1 MASTYSGNLAIELIG
16 TGDQAGTWGQTTNT
30 NLGTALE
37 QAITS
42 SASVTFIAGGNSA
55 IALTQSNVFQAARS
69 ARLTLAGAA
78 TATQY
83 LWVPAINKQYI
94 ISNGLSNAIIIS
106 NGSNGAGSGTT
117 VTVPSGRSM
126 VVYNDSA
133 NIVEVT
139 NNFTT
144 LTVGTLTTS
153 NNVVI
158 GGNVTIS
165 SNTSTTILG
174 NVSISNLALT
184 TALPISSGGTSANT
198 APLAMANL
206 MGFTNTATAGGTTT
220 LSNVSSYYQL
230 FTGTLDQTVVLPVAN
245 TVVTGWTF
253 HIANNSTGNLAVQ
266 SSGANAVITV
276 VSGTTAMCTCILASG
291 TTEASWEAGLTDFS
305 TYTGTGSVVLGNTP
319 TLANPTINAYT
330 ESVTAIGN
338 SSTTQTIN
346 IANSTIITATLT
358 ANCTWTMPSN
368 TAGKSFILLLKTG
381 NGGFT
386 STFTGVKFPANT
398 APTITTANNS
408 MDILSFIA
416 DGANWY
422 GNFAQG
428 YIP

>member
-16 TGDQAGTWGQTTNT
+16 TGDQAGTWGLTTNT

-55 IALTQSNVFQAARS
+55 IALAQTNAFQTARS
-69 ARLTLAGAA
+69 ARLTLTGSA

-83 LWVPAINKQYI
+83 LWVPSINKQYI
-94 ISNGLSNAIIIS
+94 VSNGLSNAIIIS
-106 NGSNGAGSGTT
+106 NGSNGASSGTT

-133 NIVEVT
+133 NITEVT

-158 GGNVTIS
+158 GGNVTIA

-206 MGFTNTATAGGTTT
+206 MGFTNTATTGGTTT

-230 FTGTLDQTVVLPVAN
+230 FTGTLNQTVVLPLAN

-253 HIANNSTGNLAVQ
+253 HIANNSTGNLTVQ
-266 SSGANAVITV
+266 SSGANTVITV

-291 TTEASWEAGLTDFS
+291 IDENSWEAGLTDFS
-305 TYTGTGSVVLGNTP
+305 TYTGTGSIVLGNTP

-330 ESVTAIGN
+330 ESVIAIGN

-346 IANSTIITATLT
+346 IANATIVTATLT
-358 ANCTWTMPSN
+358 ANCTWTMPST

-408 MDILSFIA
+408 MDILTFIA

-422 GNFAQG
+422 GHSAQG

>member
-55 IALTQSNVFQAARS
+55 IALAQTNAFQAARS
-69 ARLTLAGAA
+69 ARLTLTGSA

-83 LWVPAINKQYI
+83 LWVPSINKQYI
-94 ISNGLSNAIIIS
+94 ISNGLSNSIIVS
-106 NGSNGAGSGTT
+106 NGSNGAGTGVT
-117 VTVPSGRSM
+117 VTVPAGRSM

-133 NIVEVT
+133 NISEVT
-139 NNFTT
+139 NHFTT

-158 GGNVTIS
+158 GGNVTIA

-184 TALPISSGGTSANT
+184 TALPISSGGTGANT

-230 FTGTLDQTVVLPVAN
+230 FTGTLDQTVVLPLAN
-245 TVVTGWTF
+245 TVITGWTF

-291 TTEASWEAGLTDFS
+291 TTETSWEAGLTDFS
-305 TYTGTGSVVLGNTP
+305 TFTGTGSVVLGNTP

-330 ESVTAIGN
+330 ESVLVYGNTSTAV
-338 SSTTQTIN
+338 TIN
-346 IANSTIITATLT
+346 IANSTIVTATLT
-358 ANCTWTMPSN
+358 ANCTFTMPSN

>member
-16 TGDQAGTWGQTTNT
+16 TGDQAGTWGLTTNT

-55 IALTQSNVFQAARS
+55 IALAQTNAFQTARS
-69 ARLTLAGAA
+69 ARLTLTGSA

-83 LWVPAINKQYI
+83 LWVPSINKQYI
-94 ISNGLSNAIIIS
+94 VSNGLSNAIIIS
-106 NGSNGAGSGTT
+106 NGSNGASSGTT

-133 NIVEVT
+133 NITEVT

-158 GGNVTIS
+158 GGNVTIA
-165 SNTSTTILG
+165 SNTSTIILG

-184 TALPISSGGTSANT
+184 TALSISSGGTSANT

-206 MGFTNTATAGGTTT
+206 MGFTNTATTGGTTT

-230 FTGTLDQTVVLPVAN
+230 FTGTLNQTVVLPLAN
-245 TVVTGWTF
+245 TVITGWTF
-253 HIANNSTGNLAVQ
+253 HIANNSTGNLTVQ
-266 SSGANAVITV
+266 SSGANTVITV

-291 TTEASWEAGLTDFS
+291 IDENSWEAGLTDFS

-330 ESVTAIGN
+330 ESVIAIGN

-346 IANSTIITATLT
+346 IANATIVTATLT
-358 ANCTWTMPSN
+358 ANCTWTMPST

-398 APTITTANNS
+398 APTITTTANN
-408 MDILSFIA
+408 MDILTFIA

-428 YIP
+428 YVP

>member
-16 TGDQAGTWGQTTNT
+16 TGDQAGTWGLTTNT

-55 IALTQSNVFQAARS
+55 IALTQTNAFQTARS
-69 ARLTLAGAA
+69 ARLTLTGSA

-83 LWVPAINKQYI
+83 LWVPSINKQYI
-94 ISNGLSNAIIIS
+94 VSNGLSNAIIIS
-106 NGSNGAGSGTT
+106 NGSNGASSGTT

-133 NIVEVT
+133 NITEVT

-158 GGNVTIS
+158 GGNVTIA

-206 MGFTNTATAGGTTT
+206 MGFTNTATTGGTTT

-230 FTGTLDQTVVLPVAN
+230 FTGTLNQTVVLPLAN
-245 TVVTGWTF
+245 TVITGWTF
-253 HIANNSTGNLAVQ
+253 HIANNSTGNLTVQ
-266 SSGANAVITV
+266 SSGANTVITV

-291 TTEASWEAGLTDFS
+291 IDENSWEAGLTDFS

-330 ESVTAIGN
+330 ESVIAIGN

-346 IANSTIITATLT
+346 IANATIVTATLT
-358 ANCTWTMPSN
+358 ANCTWTMPST

-428 YIP
+428 YKP

>member
-1 MASTYSGNLAIELIG
+1 
-16 TGDQAGTWGQTTNT
+16 
-30 NLGTALE
+30 
-37 QAITS
+37 
-42 SASVTFIAGGNSA
+42 
-55 IALTQSNVFQAARS
+55 
-69 ARLTLAGAA
+69 LTLAGAA

-158 GGNVTIS
+158 GGNVTIA

-368 TAGKSFILLLKTG
+368 AAGKSFILLLKTG

>member
-16 TGDQAGTWGQTTNT
+16 TGDQAGTWGLTTNT

-55 IALTQSNVFQAARS
+55 IALAQTNAFQTARS
-69 ARLTLAGAA
+69 ARLTLTGSA

-83 LWVPAINKQYI
+83 LWIPSINKQYI
-94 ISNGLSNAIIIS
+94 VSNGLSNAIIIS
-106 NGSNGAGSGTT
+106 NGSNGASSGTT

-133 NIVEVT
+133 NITEVT

-158 GGNVTIS
+158 GGNVTIA
-165 SNTSTTILG
+165 SNTSTIILG

-184 TALPISSGGTSANT
+184 TALSISSGGTSANT

-206 MGFTNTATAGGTTT
+206 MGFTNTATTGGTTT

-230 FTGTLDQTVVLPVAN
+230 FTGTLNQTVVLPLAN
-245 TVVTGWTF
+245 TVITGWTF
-253 HIANNSTGNLAVQ
+253 HIANNSTGNLTVQ
-266 SSGANAVITV
+266 SSGANTVITV

-291 TTEASWEAGLTDFS
+291 IDENSWEAGLTDFS

-330 ESVTAIGN
+330 ESVIAIGN

-346 IANSTIITATLT
+346 IANATIVTATLT
-358 ANCTWTMPSN
+358 ANCTWTMPST

>member
-158 GGNVTIS
+158 GGNVTIA

-368 TAGKSFILLLKTG
+368 AAGKSFILLLKTG

>member
-16 TGDQAGTWGQTTNT
+16 TGDQAGTWGLTTNT

-55 IALTQSNVFQAARS
+55 IALAQTNAFQTARS
-69 ARLTLAGAA
+69 ARLTLTGSA

-83 LWVPAINKQYI
+83 LWIPSINKQYI
-94 ISNGLSNAIIIS
+94 VSNGLSNAIIIS
-106 NGSNGAGSGTT
+106 NGSNGASSGTT

-133 NIVEVT
+133 NITEVT

-158 GGNVTIS
+158 GGNVTIA
-165 SNTSTTILG
+165 SNTSTIILG

-184 TALPISSGGTSANT
+184 TALSISSGGTSANT

-206 MGFTNTATAGGTTT
+206 MGFTNTATTGGTTT

-230 FTGTLDQTVVLPVAN
+230 FTGTLNQTVVLPLAN
-245 TVVTGWTF
+245 TVITGWTF
-253 HIANNSTGNLAVQ
+253 HIANNSTGNLTVQ
-266 SSGANAVITV
+266 SSGANTVITV

-291 TTEASWEAGLTDFS
+291 IDENSWEAGLTDFS

-398 APTITTANNS
+398 APTITTTANN
-408 MDILSFIA
+408 MDILTFIA

-428 YIP
+428 YVP

>member
-16 TGDQAGTWGQTTNT
+16 TGDQAGTWGLTTNT

-55 IALTQSNVFQAARS
+55 IALTQTNAFQTARS
-69 ARLTLAGAA
+69 ARLTLTGSA

-83 LWVPAINKQYI
+83 LWVPSINKQYI
-94 ISNGLSNAIIIS
+94 VSNGLSNAIIIS
-106 NGSNGAGSGTT
+106 NGSNGASSGTT

-133 NIVEVT
+133 NITEVT

-158 GGNVTIS
+158 GGNVTIA

-206 MGFTNTATAGGTTT
+206 MGFTNTATTGGTTT

-230 FTGTLDQTVVLPVAN
+230 FTGTLNQTVVLPLAN
-245 TVVTGWTF
+245 AVITGWTF
-253 HIANNSTGNLAVQ
+253 HIANNSTGNLTVQ
-266 SSGANAVITV
+266 SSGANTVITV

-291 TTEASWEAGLTDFS
+291 IDENSWEAGLTDFS

-330 ESVTAIGN
+330 ESVIAIGN

-346 IANSTIITATLT
+346 IANATIVTATLT
-358 ANCTWTMPSN
+358 ANCTWTMPST

>member
-16 TGDQAGTWGQTTNT
+16 TGDQAGTWGLTTNT

-55 IALTQSNVFQAARS
+55 IALAQTNAFQTARS
-69 ARLTLAGAA
+69 ARLTLTGSA

-83 LWVPAINKQYI
+83 LWVPSINKQYI
-94 ISNGLSNAIIIS
+94 VSNGLSNAIIIS
-106 NGSNGAGSGTT
+106 NGSNGASSGTT

-133 NIVEVT
+133 NITEVT

-158 GGNVTIS
+158 GGNVTIA
-165 SNTSTTILG
+165 SNTSTIILG

-184 TALPISSGGTSANT
+184 TALSISSGGTSANT

-206 MGFTNTATAGGTTT
+206 MGFTNTATTGGTTT

-230 FTGTLDQTVVLPVAN
+230 FTGTLNQTVVLPLAN
-245 TVVTGWTF
+245 TVITGWTF
-253 HIANNSTGNLAVQ
+253 HIANNSTGNLTVQ
-266 SSGANAVITV
+266 SSGANTVITV

-291 TTEASWEAGLTDFS
+291 IDENSWEAGLTDFS

-330 ESVTAIGN
+330 ESVIAIGN

-346 IANSTIITATLT
+346 IANATIVTATLT
-358 ANCTWTMPSN
+358 ANCTWTMPST

>member
-16 TGDQAGTWGQTTNT
+16 TGDQAGTWGLTTNT

-55 IALTQSNVFQAARS
+55 IALAQTNAFQTARS
-69 ARLTLAGAA
+69 ARLTLTGSA

-83 LWVPAINKQYI
+83 LWVPSINKQYI
-94 ISNGLSNAIIIS
+94 VSNGLSNAIIIS
-106 NGSNGAGSGTT
+106 NGSNGASSGTT

-133 NIVEVT
+133 NITEVT

-158 GGNVTIS
+158 GGNVTIA
-165 SNTSTTILG
+165 SNTSTIILG

-184 TALPISSGGTSANT
+184 TALSISSGGTSANT

-230 FTGTLDQTVVLPVAN
+230 FTGTLNQTVVLPLAN
-245 TVVTGWTF
+245 TVITGWTF
-253 HIANNSTGNLAVQ
+253 HIANNSTGNLTVQ
-266 SSGANAVITV
+266 SSGANTVITV

-291 TTEASWEAGLTDFS
+291 IDENSWEAGLTDFS

-330 ESVTAIGN
+330 ESVIAIGN

-346 IANSTIITATLT
+346 IANATIVTATLT
-358 ANCTWTMPSN
+358 ANCTWTMPST